1 MKELIKYIE
10 QLKADARAAELDAN
24 RLGYSVIENYWAGQ
38 QSMANIILAKIKKG
52 DIK

>member
-1 MKELIKYIE
+1 MEELIKYIE
-10 QLKADARAAELDAN
+10 KLKADARAAMLDAVRYHPDN
-24 RLGYSVIENYWAGQ
+24 ARYWIGQ